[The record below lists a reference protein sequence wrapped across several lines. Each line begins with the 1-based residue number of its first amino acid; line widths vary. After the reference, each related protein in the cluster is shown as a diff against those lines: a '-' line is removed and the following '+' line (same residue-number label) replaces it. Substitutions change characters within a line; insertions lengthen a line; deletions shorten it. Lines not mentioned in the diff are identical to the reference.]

1 MSWYNIITARINNV
15 YIMHGLVKLT
25 AKVASARVVIAIIK
39 LTPFSSLSVGVPEGN
54 ETIMG
59 RLC

>member
-1 MSWYNIITARINNV
+1 
-15 YIMHGLVKLT
+15 MHGLVKLT
-25 AKVASARVVIAIIK
+25 AKVASARVVISIIK